1 MITSDAYKVTT
12 QQAKDGRALLVV
24 EDCETGNRIAPRL
37 DREATVS
44 LIDGLKLTMQPE
56 TVEARDLRAGD
67 TINLGDGWREVQ
79 MVWVGRVGAR
89 WMVQL
94 DTDCGCFDLPEEE
107 SVVRR

>member
-1 MITSDAYKVTT
+1 VITNDAYKVTT

-37 DREATVS
+37 DREATAS
-44 LIDGLKLTMQPE
+44 LIDGLKQTMQPE

-67 TINLGDGWREVQ
+67 LIDLGDGWLEVQ
-79 MVWVGRVGAR
+79 MVWVGRVGSR

-94 DTDCGCFDLPEEE
+94 DTDAGCFDLPEEE
-107 SVVRR
+107 EVTRR